1 MMEWWNASKYI
12 FKYTDKF
19 IMKDGLLYHRIN
31 KFRLLSK
38 KVWTVSTFCFAVSA
52 SLQAEL
58 YMSIVCLSSSL
69 SLRISDSMSSYKV
82 WMKHALYLCFLSTLM
97 WTILSYMSV
106 CLTFALMFI
115 VCLPVNLPSSHDS
128 QNFCLLWMIM
138 FL

>member
-1 MMEWWNASKYI
+1 MMPCPSHS
-12 FKYTDKF
+12 FKCTDNF
-19 IMKDGLLYHRIN
+19 ILKDGPFLTEELT
-31 KFRLLSK
+31 KFRLRSK
-38 KVWTVSTFCFAVSA
+38 KFEMSSAFCFPVSA
-52 SLQAEL
+52 SLHAEL